1 MPTLFWNKL
10 GSMNNLILST
20 HIENLLVARNPRG
33 MQTLQ
38 AALVPGYY
46 LRAAQL
52 VQTAS
57 TLSNLSTSASTVLI
71 GTGFPVAGTYET
83 DGPVGAI
90 ALYRAL
96 EAIGM
101 DPVLVCGAP
110 LADAIANDYRV
121 HKITVGDPAVS
132 KVEAERA
139 LEQHQPSLVISIER
153 PGMAADGHYYNMRG
167 EDISPA
173 CASFDYFLSLASCP
187 TIAIG
192 DGGNEIGMG
201 NVATTLEQLNII
213 PSATCCDELLIAD
226 VSNWGAHGLIAMLSV
241 LREQDMLL
249 GWDNLAS
256 LQYLSERGSVD
267 GVTRENRLTEDG
279 LSADISE
286 KLIKDLRKLGGFC

>member
-1 MPTLFWNKL
+1 
-10 GSMNNLILST
+10 MNNLVLST
-20 HIENLLVARNPRG
+20 QIENLLVARNPRG

-52 VQTAS
+52 LQ
-57 TLSNLSTSASTVLI
+57 SATGRVLI

-90 ALYRAL
+90 ALYRTL
-96 EAIGM
+96 ETLGAEPI
-101 DPVLVCGAP
+101 LVCGAP

-121 HKITVGDPAVS
+121 HKISLGEPAVS
-132 KVEAERA
+132 RVEAQNA
-139 LEQHQPSLVISIER
+139 LQQYQPSLVISIER
-153 PGMAADGHYYNMRG
+153 PGMAADGKYYNMRG

-173 CASFDYFLSLASCP
+173 CASFDYFLSTASCP
-187 TIAIG
+187 TIGIG

-201 NVATTLEQLNII
+201 NVAKTLEQLSII
-213 PSATCCDELLIAD
+213 PSATCCHELVIAD
-226 VSNWGAHGLIAMLSV
+226 VSNWAAQGLIAMLSV
-241 LREQDMLL
+241 LRQQDMLL
-249 GWDNLAS
+249 GWDNLAI
-256 LQYLSERGSVD
+256 LQYLSDRGSVD

-286 KLIKDLRKLGGFC
+286 KLINDLRKLCNLS

>member
-1 MPTLFWNKL
+1 
-10 GSMNNLILST
+10 MNNLVLST
-20 HIENLLVARNPRG
+20 QIENLLVARNPRG

-52 VQTAS
+52 LQ
-57 TLSNLSTSASTVLI
+57 SATGRVLI

-90 ALYRAL
+90 ALYRTL
-96 EAIGM
+96 ETLGAEPI
-101 DPVLVCGAP
+101 LVCGAP

-121 HKITVGDPAVS
+121 HKISLGEPAVS
-132 KVEAERA
+132 RVEAQNA
-139 LEQHQPSLVISIER
+139 LQQYQPSLVISIER
-153 PGMAADGHYYNMRG
+153 PGMAADGKYYNMRG

-173 CASFDYFLSLASCP
+173 CASFDYFLSTASCP
-187 TIAIG
+187 TIGIG

-201 NVATTLEQLNII
+201 NVAKTLEQLSII
-213 PSATCCDELLIAD
+213 PSATCCDELVIAD
-226 VSNWGAHGLIAMLSV
+226 VSNWAAQGLIAMLSV
-241 LREQDMLL
+241 LRQQDMLL
-249 GWDNLAS
+249 GWDNLAI
-256 LQYLSERGSVD
+256 LQYLSDRGSVD

-286 KLIKDLRKLGGFC
+286 KLINDLRKLCNLS

>member
-1 MPTLFWNKL
+1 
-10 GSMNNLILST
+10 MNNLVLST
-20 HIENLLVARNPRG
+20 QIENLLVARNPRG

-52 VQTAS
+52 LQ
-57 TLSNLSTSASTVLI
+57 SATGRVLI

-90 ALYRAL
+90 ALYRTL
-96 EAIGM
+96 ETLGAEPI
-101 DPVLVCGAP
+101 LVCGAP

-121 HKITVGDPAVS
+121 HKISLGEPAVS
-132 KVEAERA
+132 RVEAQNA
-139 LEQHQPSLVISIER
+139 LQQYQPSLVISIER
-153 PGMAADGHYYNMRG
+153 PGMAADGKYYNMRG

-173 CASFDYFLSLASCP
+173 CASFDYFLSTASCP
-187 TIAIG
+187 TIGIG

-201 NVATTLEQLNII
+201 NVAKTLEQLSII
-213 PSATCCDELLIAD
+213 PSATCCDELVIAD
-226 VSNWGAHGLIAMLSV
+226 VSNWAAQGLIAMLSV
-241 LREQDMLL
+241 LRQQDMLL
-249 GWDNLAS
+249 GWDNLAI
-256 LQYLSERGSVD
+256 LQYLSGRGSVD

-286 KLIKDLRKLGGFC
+286 KLINDLRKLCNLS

>member
-1 MPTLFWNKL
+1 
-10 GSMNNLILST
+10 MNNLVLST
-20 HIENLLVARNPRG
+20 QIENLLVARNPRG

-52 VQTAS
+52 LQ
-57 TLSNLSTSASTVLI
+57 SATGRVLI

-90 ALYRAL
+90 ALYRTL
-96 EAIGM
+96 ETLGAEPI
-101 DPVLVCGAP
+101 LVCGAP

-121 HKITVGDPAVS
+121 HKISLGEPAVS
-132 KVEAERA
+132 RVEAQNA
-139 LEQHQPSLVISIER
+139 LQQYQPSLVISIER
-153 PGMAADGHYYNMRG
+153 PGMAADGKYYNMRG

-173 CASFDYFLSLASCP
+173 CASFDYFLSTASCP
-187 TIAIG
+187 TIVIG

-201 NVATTLEQLNII
+201 NVAKTLEQLSII
-213 PSATCCDELLIAD
+213 PSATCCDELVIAD
-226 VSNWGAHGLIAMLSV
+226 VSNWAAQGLIAMLSV
-241 LREQDMLL
+241 LRQQDMLL
-249 GWDNLAS
+249 GWDNLAI
-256 LQYLSERGSVD
+256 LQYLSDRGSVD

-286 KLIKDLRKLGGFC
+286 KLINDLRKLCNLS

>member
-1 MPTLFWNKL
+1 
-10 GSMNNLILST
+10 MNNLILST
-20 HIENLLVARNPRG
+20 QIENLLVARNPRD

-52 VQTAS
+52 LQNARGE
-57 TLSNLSTSASTVLI
+57 VLI

-96 EAIGM
+96 ETLGAEPI
-101 DPVLVCGAP
+101 LVCGAP
-110 LADAIANDYRV
+110 LADTIASDYRV
-121 HKITVGDPAVS
+121 HKISLGEPAVS
-132 KVEAERA
+132 KVEAQNA
-139 LEQHQPSLVISIER
+139 LQQYQPSLVISIER
-153 PGMAADGHYYNMRG
+153 PGMAADGKYYNMRG

-173 CASFDYFLSLASCP
+173 CASFDYFLSTASCP
-187 TIAIG
+187 TIGIG

-201 NVATTLEQLNII
+201 NVAKTLEQLSII
-213 PSATCCDELLIAD
+213 PSATCCDELVIAD
-226 VSNWGAHGLIAMLSV
+226 VSNWAAQGLIAMLSV
-241 LREQDMLL
+241 LRQQDMLL
-249 GWDNLAS
+249 GWDNLAI
-256 LQYLSERGSVD
+256 LQYLSDRGSVD

-286 KLIKDLRKLGGFC
+286 KLINDLRKLCNLS